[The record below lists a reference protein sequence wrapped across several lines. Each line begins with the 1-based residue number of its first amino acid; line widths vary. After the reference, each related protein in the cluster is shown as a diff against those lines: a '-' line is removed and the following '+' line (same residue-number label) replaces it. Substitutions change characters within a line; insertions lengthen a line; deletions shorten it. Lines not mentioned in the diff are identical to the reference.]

1 MSLQV
6 ELEPDDRK
14 FISGV
19 KEVWADMKK
28 YAAVWIVAVI
38 VGFTMGK
45 IYTWDSI
52 ISDCKVLGTF
62 RIANTPFHCKMMA
75 PTP

>member
-19 KEVWADMKK
+19 KEVWNDMKR
-28 YAAVWIVAVI
+28 YATIWIIAVI
-38 VGFTMGK
+38 VGFVMGK
-45 IYTWDSI
+45 IYTWDAVI
-52 ISDCKVLGTF
+52 TDCKVLGMTRF
-62 RIANTPFHCKMMA
+62 GMTPMGCRVGEKA
-75 PTP
+75 Q

>member
-19 KEVWADMKK
+19 KEVWNDMKR
-28 YAAVWIVAVI
+28 YTTIWIIAIVI
-38 VGFTMGK
+38 GFCAGK
-45 IYTWDSI
+45 IYTWDTI
-52 ISDCKVLGTF
+52 ITDCKVLGVF
-62 RIANTPFHCKMMA
+62 RIANTAFHCKMMV
-75 PTP
+75 P

>member
-19 KEVWADMKK
+19 KEVWNDMKR
-28 YAAVWIVAVI
+28 YTTIWIIAIVI
-38 VGFTMGK
+38 GFVMGK
-45 IYTWDSI
+45 IYTWDTI
-52 ISDCKVLGTF
+52 ITDCKVLGVF
-62 RIANTPFHCKMMA
+62 RIANTAFACKMMV
-75 PTP
+75 P

>member
-19 KEVWADMKK
+19 RSWWEEAKRQFIWMG
-28 YAAVWIVAVI
+28 AAFVI
-38 VGFTMGK
+38 GFGFGK
-45 IYTWDSI
+45 LYTWDTTI
-52 ISDCKVLGTF
+52 TDCKVLGTF
-62 RIANTPFHCKMMA
+62 RIANTAFVCKMLA
-75 PTP
+75 P